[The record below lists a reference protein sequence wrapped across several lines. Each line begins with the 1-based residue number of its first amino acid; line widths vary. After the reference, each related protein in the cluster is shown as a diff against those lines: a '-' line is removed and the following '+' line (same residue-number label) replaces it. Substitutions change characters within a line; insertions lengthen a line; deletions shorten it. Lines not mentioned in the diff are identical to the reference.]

1 MRNPG
6 VVPPDIRTPNSNN
19 CSAEC
24 APERGNKLPA
34 QGNTLG
40 EQGTKQAAPRQ
51 GKSVIDGREM
61 LLPLLGRNHHTAY
74 NTQGVA
80 LGYLVVGPPG
90 RRCAGALLIN
100 PNLRYD

>member
-1 MRNPG
+1 M
-6 VVPPDIRTPNSNN
+6 PNSYN

-24 APERGNKLPA
+24 APERGNELSA
-34 QGNTLG
+34 QSNTLG

-51 GKSVIDGREM
+51 GKSVIDGRNM
-61 LLPLLGRNHHTAY
+61 LLPLPGRNHHTTY

-80 LGYLVVGPPG
+80 LGYMTVGPPD
-90 RRCAGALLIN
+90 RRSTGALLID

>member
-1 MRNPG
+1 MSNPG
-6 VVPPDIRTPNSNN
+6 VAPPGIRTPNSNN

-51 GKSVIDGREM
+51 GKSIIDGRKM
-61 LLPLLGRNHHTAY
+61 LLPLRGGIITRHITPRALPWAIWLLALQTADA
-74 NTQGVA
+74 QA
-80 LGYLVVGPPG
+80 H
-90 RRCAGALLIN
+90 C
-100 PNLRYD
+100 

>member
-1 MRNPG
+1 MS
-6 VVPPDIRTPNSNN
+6 ISNN
-19 CSAEC
+19 RSYEC
-24 APERGNKLPA
+24 ATERGNELSA

-51 GKSVIDGREM
+51 GKSVIDGRNM
-61 LLPLLGRNHHTAY
+61 LLPLPGRNHHTTY

-80 LGYLVVGPPG
+80 LGYMIVGLSD